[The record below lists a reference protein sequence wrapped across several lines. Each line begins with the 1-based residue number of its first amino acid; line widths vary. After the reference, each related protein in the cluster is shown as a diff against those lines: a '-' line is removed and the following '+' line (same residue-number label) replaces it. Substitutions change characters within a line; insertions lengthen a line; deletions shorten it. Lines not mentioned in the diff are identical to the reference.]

1 MQSVKSKATSNLD
14 KVQVMRIDL
23 LFKFN
28 RIAELFLRYIF
39 IFAL

>member
-1 MQSVKSKATSNLD
+1 MQSVESKATSNLD

-23 LFKFN
+23 LLKFN